1 MSINFISSADSE
13 TRNMRT
19 KSHNIE
25 IMRGNETD
33 EIIAE
38 IFESLLQKYQE
49 LKEKVRGRKSVFDSV
64 DLMH

>member
-13 TRNMRT
+13 TRTMRT

-25 IMRGNETD
+25 IMIGNETD

-49 LKEKVRGRKSVFDSV
+49 
-64 DLMH
+64 